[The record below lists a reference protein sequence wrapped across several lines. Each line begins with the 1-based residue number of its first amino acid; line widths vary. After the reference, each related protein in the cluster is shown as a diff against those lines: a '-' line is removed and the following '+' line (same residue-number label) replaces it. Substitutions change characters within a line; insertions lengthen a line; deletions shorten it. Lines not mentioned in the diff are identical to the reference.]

1 MDWQMLR
8 RWGKKAWELPLS
20 QSLEIA
26 YGKIENRLALKRAR
40 EKAFRQTTFVIGEAG
55 TLESLLSE
63 SVFAAPLP
71 KEDILALAELFCA
84 HRFDLLGSGWQ
95 DVSYGV
101 KAAGLEGIRYESEG
115 APNATRINEANRQ
128 AAEKIAARLPE
139 EYRRIDWQRDFKS
152 GYRWGE
158 DIWYLDVK
166 YADARGADVK
176 VPWELSRMQHL
187 PVLAYAYRLTKKK
200 RYADEYVNELTD
212 WIAANPPQFG
222 VNWRCTMDVGIRVA
236 NWLLARDLFIA
247 AGAAFEPWFEA
258 LLADA
263 VLAHG
268 RHIAGNLEYNPA
280 ICSNHYL
287 SDIAG
292 LLFAA
297 VHLPITKET
306 AAWLAFC
313 LQETI
318 AAMREQFGEDGA
330 NFEASTSYHRL
341 STELIFYC
349 AAVVMGLSDGRR
361 RALAK
366 YDADLWRVKP
376 KLRPLAEQEYDLKK
390 PALFPIWFFQR
401 LRKAALFTEHL
412 IYDGKHIEQIGDN
425 DSGRFFKLSPV
436 YDKIDG
442 KTARDKYLNLTEN
455 AIDDGEIYYDE
466 DILDHNHILR
476 LGEALF
482 GGAIS
487 DIEASVF
494 AGLSGGRKVAVTI
507 DEDVC
512 RKDNRKEI
520 AALKKELAG
529 KFAEGE
535 RQIYRFTAQNDL
547 LKGLSVFCYRDFG
560 LYIFKSP
567 SLYMTARAGSIGQKG
582 NGGHAHNDQLSLSLY
597 IGGEPI
603 ARDPGTYLYTPLV
616 NRRNEFRGTAAHFT
630 VQKAGAE
637 QNSWEDGAAGTFSL
651 LGDRTRS
658 ETLSVGIGGIA
669 MRHSGFGDFVYRVV
683 ELAAHEI
690 IVTDYGENIT
700 RYEPPGYFSAGY
712 GKIER
717 MRTEGGNF

>member
-1 MDWQMLR
+1 MDWQTLR
-8 RWGKKAWELPLS
+8 RWGRKVWELPLS

-26 YGKIENRLALKRAR
+26 YGKVENRLSVKRAR
-40 EKAFRQTTFVIGEAG
+40 EKALRQTTFISGEAG
-55 TLESLLSE
+55 ALESLLSE
-63 SVFAAPLP
+63 PVFAAPLP

-115 APNATRINEANRQ
+115 APGVERINGANRG
-128 AAEKIAARLPE
+128 AAEKITARLPE

-152 GYRWGE
+152 GYRWREGV
-158 DIWYLDVK
+158 WYLDVK

-187 PVLAYAYRLTKKK
+187 PVLAYAYRLMKKK
-200 RYADEYVNELTD
+200 RYANEYVNELTD

-247 AGAAFEPWFEA
+247 AGAVFEPWFEA
-258 LLADA
+258 LLADS

-268 RHIAGNLEYNPA
+268 RHIADNLEYNPA

-297 VHLPITKET
+297 AHLPITKET
-306 AAWLAFC
+306 TTWLAFC

-318 AAMREQFGEDGA
+318 VAMGGQFGEDGA

-341 STELIFYC
+341 STELMFYC
-349 AAVVMGLSDGRR
+349 AAVGMGLSDGRR
-361 RALAK
+361 RELAK

-376 KLRPLAEQEYDLKK
+376 KLHPLAEQEYDLKK
-390 PALFPIWFFQR
+390 PELFPAWFFQR
-401 LRKAALFTEHL
+401 LRKAALFTERL

-425 DSGRFFKLSPV
+425 DSGRFFKLNPV
-436 YDKIDG
+436 YDKING
-442 KTARDKYLNLTEN
+442 KTARDKYLNLSAN
-455 AIDDGEIYYDE
+455 GIADGEIYYDE
-466 DILDHNHILR
+466 DILDHSHVVR

-482 GGAIS
+482 GGVIR
-487 DIEASVF
+487 DIEAGVF
-494 AGLSGGRKVAVTI
+494 AGLSGGRKAAVTI
-507 DEDVC
+507 EEEVC
-512 RKDNRKEI
+512 RKDNHEEI
-520 AALKKELAG
+520 AALKKKLAG
-529 KFAEGE
+529 KFAEGA
-535 RQIYRFTAQNDL
+535 RQIYCFTTQADL
-547 LKGLSVFCYRDFG
+547 LEGLRVFCYRDFG

-567 SLYMTARAGSIGQKG
+567 SMYMTARAGSIGQRG
-582 NGGHAHNDQLSLSLY
+582 NGGHAHNDQLSLALY
-597 IGGEPI
+597 IGGKPVV
-603 ARDPGTYLYTPLV
+603 RDPGTYLYTPLV
-616 NRRNEFRGTAAHFT
+616 NRRNEFRATAAHFT
-630 VQKAGAE
+630 VQQRGAE
-637 QNSWEDGAAGTFSL
+637 QNPWANGQAGTFSL
-651 LGDRTRS
+651 LGDRAKA
-658 ETLSVGIGGIA
+658 ETISLGTGGIA
-669 MRHSGFGDFVYRVV
+669 MRHRGFGAFVYRVV
-683 ELAAHEI
+683 ELAAREI

-712 GKIER
+712 GKIEKCQ
-717 MRTEGGNF
+717 G